1 MKATT
6 LSVFGIRHHGPG
18 SARSVRRGLEALGPD
33 LVLVEGP
40 PDADAVLP
48 LAADPAM
55 RPPVALLVYRPE
67 APKRAVFYPF
77 AEFSPEWQ
85 AIRFAQ
91 ERGVPV
97 RFMDLPLT
105 MQFAREERQTSTP
118 GEEDGEAK
126 EGAGEPAVAET
137 GRVDPLIALAA
148 AAGYDDH
155 ELWWEHQV
163 ERRQDAAGIF
173 EAISEAM
180 QALRAETTISEH
192 DLTRE
197 ASMRQTI
204 RAAVREGHQRIAV
217 VCGAWHAP
225 ALIDSG
231 SVKADTQLLKGLRKT
246 KVDVDVDPWVYMVGL
261 GYKF

>member
-126 EGAGEPAVAET
+126 DGAREPAVAET

-148 AAGYDDH
+148 AAGYDYAQGFHFSRALAPEKFMTWVVEYNATAMLTAGDSLILESRYPAKA
-155 ELWWEHQV
+155 ELEADVRGVVEVLQV
-163 ERRQDAAGIF
+163 
-173 EAISEAM
+173 
-180 QALRAETTISEH
+180 LRH
-192 DLTRE
+192 RE
-197 ASMRQTI
+197 
-204 RAAVREGHQRIAV
+204 
-217 VCGAWHAP
+217 
-225 ALIDSG
+225 
-231 SVKADTQLLKGLRKT
+231 
-246 KVDVDVDPWVYMVGL
+246 
-261 GYKF
+261 